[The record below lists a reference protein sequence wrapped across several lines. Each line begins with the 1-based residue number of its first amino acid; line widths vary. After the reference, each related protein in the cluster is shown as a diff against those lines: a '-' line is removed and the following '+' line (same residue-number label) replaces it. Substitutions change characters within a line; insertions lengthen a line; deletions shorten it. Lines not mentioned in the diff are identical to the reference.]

1 MTCVDNKMW
10 SNGVMLWRHI
20 FITRGDRRICSLQ
33 TSRFPRVRAVI
44 IFVDISIQ
52 PQDLT
57 PLSRVRAWLLSL
69 CGCWP
74 ASCSCS
80 AQWWPTP
87 ASSARTS
94 SPSSRSGK
102 TPGLGLELSRCYP
115 NFSYLVTISYNP
127 SSVLLSCLCV
137 SCLTFLRCWMKLT
150 RYRIWL
156 GTGDT
161 FIHTDKHLVIHFG
174 FHGGKT
180 RIFFKQNLHP
190 ITVTR
195 FVSVAG
201 NLGKTSR
208 ASEDS
213 GQCHC
218 HPGHQLSLAQI
229 EIGSLNVFFALP
241 T

>member
-1 MTCVDNKMW
+1 
-10 SNGVMLWRHI
+10 MLWRHI

-44 IFVDISIQ
+44 IFVGISIQ
-52 PQDLT
+52 PQDVT
-57 PLSRVRAWLLSL
+57 SLSRVRAWLLSL

-80 AQWWPTP
+80 ARWWPTP

-137 SCLTFLRCWMKLT
+137 WQLWDAGWDWPGIVSNWGQGTHSYTLTSTLL
-150 RYRIWL
+150 
-156 GTGDT
+156 
-161 FIHTDKHLVIHFG
+161 FISVFMEE
-174 FHGGKT
+174 
-180 RIFFKQNLHP
+180 KQGYFSN
-190 ITVTR
+190 
-195 FVSVAG
+195 
-201 NLGKTSR
+201 KTSIP
-208 ASEDS
+208 S
-213 GQCHC
+213 
-218 HPGHQLSLAQI
+218 QLSGLCQWRVIWVKHPALARTVA
-229 EIGSLNVFFALP
+229 SV
-241 T
+241 TVSRDTSCH

>member
-137 SCLTFLRCWMKLT
+137 WQLWDAGWDWPGIVSDWGQGTHSYTLTSTLLFISAFMEEKQGYFSNKTSIPSQLPGLCQWRV
-150 RYRIWL
+150 IWV
-156 GTGDT
+156 
-161 FIHTDKHLVIHFG
+161 KHPALARTVASV
-174 FHGGKT
+174 
-180 RIFFKQNLHP
+180 
-190 ITVTR
+190 TVTR
-195 FVSVAG
+195 D
-201 NLGKTSR
+201 TS
-208 ASEDS
+208 
-213 GQCHC
+213 CH
-218 HPGHQLSLAQI
+218 
-229 EIGSLNVFFALP
+229 
-241 T
+241 

>member
-20 FITRGDRRICSLQ
+20 FITRGDRRICSLE

-52 PQDLT
+52 PQDVT
-57 PLSRVRAWLLSL
+57 SLSRVRAWRRSL

-115 NFSYLVTISYNP
+115 NFRYLVIISYNP

-137 SCLTFLRCWMKLT
+137 WQLWDAGWNWPGIVSDWGQGTHSYTLTSTLLFISAFMKEPAWKAWGCLYITTYGLLSQNYVGVCSL
-150 RYRIWL
+150 
-156 GTGDT
+156 
-161 FIHTDKHLVIHFG
+161 HLARTINTNH
-174 FHGGKT
+174 K
-180 RIFFKQNLHP
+180 
-190 ITVTR
+190 
-195 FVSVAG
+195 
-201 NLGKTSR
+201 
-208 ASEDS
+208 
-213 GQCHC
+213 
-218 HPGHQLSLAQI
+218 
-229 EIGSLNVFFALP
+229 
-241 T
+241 